1 MKVKNLLVLGFGILL
16 LLIAATSLLG
26 IARLNMISTEIVAV
40 SQDHLPR
47 AAAANHI
54 SDHVNETAR
63 TVRTAL
69 LTPDVTLAAQQVK
82 AAEDAMVAIET
93 EFAKLKQYPATTDAQ
108 SLEAAMRQSD
118 QSYRADLQHFSQLF
132 KAGQAEEAKSF
143 LLSRLRPSQLAYQSS
158 IEKLVGYEEGQA
170 ETRAAGMRQAA
181 DNTLQMT
188 MMLLAASL
196 LAGVLAAWLIGRS
209 LFRTLGCEPSVAA
222 QVMKELSSGSLET
235 NLQLAAG
242 DNSSLA
248 FFMKQAADK
257 AVDNILVRNALDVAA
272 TNIMIADANGVVVYA
287 NSAVQGMLANA
298 EADIRKEL
306 PNFSARGVVGS
317 NIDGFH
323 KHPDYQRKLLANL
336 RGTHRAQIE
345 VGGRTFVLL
354 VNPID
359 NGKGKT
365 LGMVVEW
372 QDITEQLKL
381 QAQEQDKRQEE
392 LRQMAEN
399 TRIRKA
405 LDNVTTN
412 VMIADAD
419 RTIIYMNR
427 SVQDMLRNAEADI
440 RQVLSNFDSR
450 TLLGTSMDGFHRNPA
465 HQRELLASLQQT
477 YTANIVVG
485 KRSFRLIA
493 NPVVSDA
500 GERLGS
506 VVEWADI
513 TDRLQAEREEQ
524 QRREDEQ
531 KMLAENTRIRKA
543 LDNVSSNVM
552 IADNE
557 RTIIYMN
564 RSVQEMLRN
573 AEADIKKALPNFDSH
588 HLLGTNMDGFHRNP
602 AHQRELLASLKQ
614 TYTAQ
619 IVVGGRT
626 FRLTANPVFSDGGER
641 LGSVVEW
648 ADRTD
653 EVRVEQEV
661 SDIVGAAVRGDFLQR
676 IPMHGKSGFFASLS
690 EQINQLMEV
699 SNQGL
704 SDVATVLGALAK
716 GDLTRTIA
724 ADYQGMFG
732 QLKTDTN
739 QTVQR
744 LREIVGNIQ
753 DAASAINTAA
763 REISAGNS
771 NLSSRTEQQAASLEE
786 TASSMEEITSTVK
799 QNADNSR
806 RANSLAVG
814 ASDIASRGGVV
825 VGQVVSTMNEINQS
839 ATKIVDI
846 ISVIDGI
853 AFQTNILALN
863 AAVEAARA
871 GEQGRGFAVV
881 ASEVRNLAQRSA
893 AAAKEIKGLIGDSVD
908 KVESGSR
915 LVDEAGRTMEEIVTS
930 IRRVADIMSEISS
943 ASIEQS
949 SGIEQVN
956 LAVSQMDENTQ
967 KNAALVEEAAAA
979 AESLEEQAGVLLD
992 AVSIFHLDS
1001 SARAARPA
1009 TNHVASAAAP
1019 VARQAIVLPK
1029 PAGAQAPAVVRNH
1042 APAVHS
1048 PLHPVPSDEGEW
1060 EEF

>member
-1 MKVKNLLVLGFGILL
+1 MKVKNLLWLGFGILL
-16 LLIAATSLLG
+16 VLIASASVLA
-26 IARLNMISTEIVAV
+26 IVRLDVMSGDIDKVA
-40 SQDHLPR
+40 SYHLPR
-47 AAAANHI
+47 SGAAGRIVDN
-54 SDHVNETAR
+54 VNETAR
-63 TVRTAL
+63 GVRTAL
-69 LTPDVTLAAQQVK
+69 LSSDPVLVQQQVQDLDK
-82 AAEDAMVAIET
+82 ALAGMDEAYAQ
-93 EFAKLKQYPATTDAQ
+93 LKQYPADDVAMP
-108 SLEAAMRQSD
+108 LEAAVRQAD
-118 QSYRADLQHFSQLF
+118 ASYRADLGQFVVLF
-132 KAGQAEEAKSF
+132 KAGQLEEAKAF
-143 LLSRLRPSQLAYQSS
+143 LFAKLRPGQKNYQTAVN
-158 IEKLVGYEEGQA
+158 KLVSYEEAQVNERTTAVLQSARHTGQA
-170 ETRAAGMRQAA
+170 
-181 DNTLQMT
+181 LQL
-188 MMLLAASL
+188 LLAVSL
-196 LAGVLAAWLIGRS
+196 VVGLLAAWLISRR
-209 LFRTLGCEPSVAA
+209 LFRTLGCEPAVAT
-222 QVMKELSSGSLET
+222 QLMKELASGHLET
-235 NLQLAAG
+235 DFKVAEA
-242 DNSSLA
+242 DTTSLA
-248 FFMKQAADK
+248 YYMKLAADK
-257 AVDNILVRNALDVAA
+257 AIENILVRNALDVAA
-272 TNIMIADANGVVVYA
+272 TNVMIADSNNVVVYT
-287 NSAVQGMLANA
+287 NQAVQDMLANA

-306 PNFSARGVVGS
+306 PSFSARSVIGS

-323 KHPDYQRKLLANL
+323 KHPEYQRKMLSNL
-336 RGTHRAQIE
+336 RSTHRAQIS
-345 VGGRTFVLL
+345 VGGRSFTLL
-354 VNPID
+354 VNPISD
-359 NGKGKT
+359 NKGRG

-381 QAQEQDKRQEE
+381 QQLEQDKRLEE
-392 LRQMAEN
+392 QRQMAEN

-405 LDNVTTN
+405 LDNVSAN
-412 VMIADAD
+412 VMIADNE
-419 RTIIYMNR
+419 RSIIYMNR
-427 SVQDMLRNAEADI
+427 SVQEMLREAEADI
-440 RQVLSNFDSR
+440 KKVLPNFDSR
-450 TLLGTSMDGFHRNPA
+450 TLLGSSMDGFHRNPA
-465 HQRELLASLQQT
+465 HQRELLANLKQT
-477 YTANIVVG
+477 YTADIVVG
-485 KRSFRLIA
+485 NRSFTLIA
-493 NPVVSDA
+493 NPVFSDS

-506 VVEWADI
+506 VVEWADM
-513 TDRLQAEREEQ
+513 TEKLHAQRLEQ
-524 QRREDEQ
+524 QRREEEQ
-531 KMLAENTRIRKA
+531 VMLAENTRIRKA

-552 IADNE
+552 IADND

-564 RSVQEMLRN
+564 RSVHDMLRN
-573 AEADIKKALPNFDSH
+573 AEADIKKALPNFDARN
-588 HLLGTNMDGFHRNP
+588 LLGTSMDGFHRNP
-602 AHQRELLASLKQ
+602 AHQRDLLAGLKQ

-626 FRLTANPVFSDGGER
+626 FRLIANPVFSDTGER

-648 ADRTD
+648 ADRTE
-653 EVRVEQEV
+653 EVRVEKEV

-676 IPMHGKSGFFASLS
+676 IPMDGKSGFFATLS

-704 SDVATVLGALAK
+704 SDVATVLAALAK
-716 GDLTRTIA
+716 GDLTRTIS

-732 QLKTDTN
+732 QLKSDTN
-739 QTVQR
+739 MTVSR

-753 DAASAINTAA
+753 EAASAINTAA

-806 RANSLAVG
+806 KANSLAVG

-908 KVESGSR
+908 KVESGTR
-915 LVDEAGRTMEEIVTS
+915 LVDEAGRTMEEIVSS
-930 IRRVADIMSEISS
+930 IRRVADIMSEISA

-979 AESLEEQAGVLLD
+979 AESLEEQASVLLD
-992 AVSIFHLDS
+992 AVSIFHLDGS
-1001 SARAARPA
+1001 IRTPVVTPA
-1009 TNHVASAAAP
+1009 TVKPVHEPLPRVAVAEMVATPRRAP
-1019 VARQAIVLPK
+1019 QLM
-1029 PAGAQAPAVVRNH
+1029 
-1042 APAVHS
+1042 HS
-1048 PLHPVPSDEGEW
+1048 PLNSQPTDEGEW